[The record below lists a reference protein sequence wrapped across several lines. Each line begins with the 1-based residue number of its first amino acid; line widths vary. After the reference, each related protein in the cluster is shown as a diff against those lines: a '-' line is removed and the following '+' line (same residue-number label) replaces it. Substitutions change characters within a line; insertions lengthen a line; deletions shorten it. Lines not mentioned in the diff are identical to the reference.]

1 MPSTKSSILGI
12 SLGTRMVGVAV
23 LCQGELVEWKVIS
36 FKGKWNI
43 EKQNEIIDSIIEM
56 LSEYTVLKIAMKKIC
71 PMRASLPLLQLERT
85 FLDWCVRNYYR
96 PKQFTIEQIR
106 SFQENNSHKLEE
118 ELNYEYNRQ
127 QQINTPYYAKVFEAV
142 TLAQMGNDASKML
155 HTKKS

>member
-1 MPSTKSSILGI
+1 
-12 SLGTRMVGVAV
+12 MVGVAI

-43 EKQNEIIDSIIEM
+43 EKQNEIIDSIVEI
-56 LSEYTVLKIAMKKIC
+56 LSDYAVLKIAMKKIC
-71 PMRASLPLLQLERT
+71 PMRASFNLLQLERT
-85 FLDWCVRNYYR
+85 FIDWCMNNYYR

-106 SFQENNSHKLEE
+106 SFQENNSNKLEE

-155 HTKKS
+155 QAKKS